1 MLTLEQNIRAV
12 IEACF
17 PQTKEVFIDL
27 ATQRI
32 VELAESNAPNTLEDD
47 ENRWN
52 LSNEV
57 VPPNGD
63 LVIVSVHDD
72 SGDTPFD
79 YTTAGWHY
87 NDAWFLDGV
96 AEPLHSL
103 VVAWKF
109 FPKQYKGV

>member
-12 IEACF
+12 IETCF
-17 PQTKEVFIDL
+17 SESKEELQEI

-32 VELAESNAPNTLEDD
+32 VELAKANTSNTLERG

-57 VPPNGD
+57 VPPDGD
-63 LVIVSVHDD
+63 LVIVSIHDD

-87 NDAWFLDGV
+87 KDAWFIDGDSQPMRYMV
-96 AEPLHSL
+96 K
-103 VVAWKF
+103 AWKF
-109 FPKQYKGV
+109 FPKPYKGV